1 MILMLKSLCLKF
13 VLNLIMKKLIFFIPI
28 IIFAFLFL
36 FTNTIYAQYGTYTC
50 FGSGSTGGCRLGT
63 SNCTNGGQIPN
74 PSGCNGLQPAQCNSA
89 SFGCVSP
96 SSCGTQGQTCVNA
109 GNCCSGYNC
118 IGSVCVSA
126 PGNPNPPDQPP
137 IGPEI
142 VSCNGVDGIETAIG
156 CIPISEEQALAKFFL
171 KWGMGIAAGIAL
183 VLISFSGYQIMTASG
198 DPRKLQ
204 AGKELLTAAVT
215 GVVLLALTAFILRVI
230 GVNILGIF

>member
-109 GNCCSGYNC
+109 GNCCSGY
-118 IGSVCVSA
+118 
-126 PGNPNPPDQPP
+126 
-137 IGPEI
+137 
-142 VSCNGVDGIETAIG
+142 
-156 CIPISEEQALAKFFL
+156 
-171 KWGMGIAAGIAL
+171 
-183 VLISFSGYQIMTASG
+183 QIMTASG

-230 GVNILGIF
+230 GVDILGIF